1 MGKETPLLD
10 SIWACNFAVLGQGV
24 YFIPES
30 ESGSWSSIQ
39 FLDFATGK
47 VRKIFQLPRRAMW
60 GFSVSPDGRSLLY
73 TLPYMESGLMLV
85 ENFR

>member
-1 MGKETPLLD
+1 
-10 SIWACNFAVLGQGV
+10 
-24 YFIPES
+24 
-30 ESGSWSSIQ
+30 
-39 FLDFATGK
+39 
-47 VRKIFQLPRRAMW
+47 MW